1 MYCSVLFCFFFQA
14 EDGIRDGH
22 VTGVQTCALPIYR
35 RIKASLGQVVAQSIT
50 KGHIDAFLGEL
61 LLKLEQELVDYAQ
74 DDVLAQRIKGNDGI
88 QAVAELGGKGTLD
101 FTHGITLRAGWGKAN
116 ADLAI
121 SL

>member
-1 MYCSVLFCFFFQA
+1 MHGA
-14 EDGIRDGH
+14 GTH
-22 VTGVQTCALPIYR
+22 R

-88 QAVAELGGKGTLD
+88 QAVAELWSKGTVD
-101 FTHGITLRAGWGKAN
+101 FTHVITLPAGWRNAN
-116 ADLAI
+116 ADLAMRRCTL
-121 SL
+121 SNS